1 MEKLMNKMDNMELD
15 MNKMDNMELDKV
27 SGGIMP
33 YPRPRPRPRCHDSN
47 ANSMAANI
55 DEIQMKLPVAGG
67 HKITME
73 ANVDETQNAS
83 GLLGSSMVGK

>member
-1 MEKLMNKMDNMELD
+1 MEKLMNKMDNME
-15 MNKMDNMELDKV
+15 MDKV
-27 SGGIMP
+27 AGGRGRGGFRHP
-33 YPRPRPRPRCHDSN
+33 KSN

-55 DEIQMKLPVAGG
+55 DETQMKLPIGGG